1 LLRGYI
7 RFEVTASA
15 ERICSPI
22 LSAFPIDNR
31 EVEFRKKLCLSCLTF
46 VKGFRSR
53 EVGQI
58 LVIRV
63 DLDRMFRS
71 CEVVLLFS
79 EGFDDSYQFLVVD
92 LVIKLRSV
100 ELLRVEG
107 DGVKSS
113 FLVSLSKLSSQSEF

>member
-1 LLRGYI
+1 M
-7 RFEVTASA
+7 
-15 ERICSPI
+15 
-22 LSAFPIDNR
+22 
-31 EVEFRKKLCLSCLTF
+31 TF
-46 VKGFRSR
+46 IEGFRGR

-71 CEVVLLFS
+71 CEVVLPFS
-79 EGFDDSYQFLVVD
+79 KGFDNSHQFLVVD
-92 LVIKLRSV
+92 LVIKLRFI

-113 FLVSLSKLSSQSEF
+113 FFVSLSKLPSQSEF

>member
-1 LLRGYI
+1 M
-7 RFEVTASA
+7 
-15 ERICSPI
+15 
-22 LSAFPIDNR
+22 
-31 EVEFRKKLCLSCLTF
+31 KF

-63 DLDRMFRS
+63 DLDKMLRS
-71 CEVVLLFS
+71 YEVVLPFS
-79 EGFDDSYQFLVVD
+79 EGFDNSYQFLVVD

-100 ELLRVEG
+100 ELLRVQG

-113 FLVSLSKLSSQSEF
+113 VLVSLSKLSSQSEF